1 MRKKVTRRPNW
12 VRQKG
17 FTTMSERKM
26 RNTFCDH
33 SSENQIQFNIEVH
46 DEVSRKYE
54 LLHGE
59 IFNAIE
65 QERLHKALS
74 AAAEAVRTGS
84 KPIAALDYG
93 CGSGNLTRGLIEAGI
108 DTVSA
113 DVSDGFLALIERNFS
128 QTGLSKVLKVNGKD
142 LSGVESGRFDL
153 VATYSVLHHVPD
165 YLHIVKEMCRVLKP
179 GGVIYIDH
187 EVNESYYDRPK
198 EYVEFLRKAKPI
210 INFKRYLRLLFDVKG
225 YKHIFRRII
234 NPRYKREGDI
244 HVWPDDHIEW
254 DKIEQLL
261 IAEGLEIISKQDYLL
276 YKNYYDVD
284 VYNEYKDK
292 CPDERLLIARKL

>member
-1 MRKKVTRRPNW
+1 MPIKKTNDR
-12 VRQKG
+12 
-17 FTTMSERKM
+17 
-26 RNTFCDH
+26 
-33 SSENQIQFNIEVH
+33 I
-46 DEVSRKYE
+46 SRDPALREPSQYE
-54 LLHGE
+54 HLHKE
-59 IFNAIE
+59 IFNPIE
-65 QERLHKALS
+65 QERLGKALS
-74 AAAEAVRTGS
+74 TAIKAVRTNSSARGGLT
-84 KPIAALDYG
+84 ALDYG
-93 CGSGNLTRGLIEAGI
+93 CGSGNLTRDLIEAGI
-108 DTVSA
+108 STVSA

-142 LSGVESGRFDL
+142 LSDVANGQFDV

-165 YLHIVKEMCRVLKP
+165 YLRIVKEMCRVLKP

-198 EYVEFLRKAKPI
+198 EYVEFLRKARPI

-261 IAEGLEIISKQDYLL
+261 IAEGLEIILKEDYLL

-292 CPDERLLIARKL
+292 YADERLLVARKL